1 MPFSETVETQAALPS
16 GPDSR
21 SGVPG
26 RSTGDNA
33 TVSEGDERADT
44 AETQTRHLEP
54 GPPALR
60 PPFRNGAPKATV
72 SGWRKG
78 GGYIWICNPALEQ
91 GGSRSY
97 GKDAD

>member
-1 MPFSETVETQAALPS
+1 MPFSEKVETQAALPS

-33 TVSEGDERADT
+33 TVSEGDESADT

-60 PPFRNGAPKATV
+60 PPFRNGAPEATV
-72 SGWRKG
+72 GGWRKG
-78 GGYIWICNPALEQ
+78 GATS
-91 GGSRSY
+91 GS
-97 GKDAD
+97 AIQL

>member
-1 MPFSETVETQAALPS
+1 MSFSEKVETQAALPL

-33 TVSEGDERADT
+33 TVSEGDESADT

-60 PPFRNGAPKATV
+60 PPFRNGAPEATV
-72 SGWRKG
+72 GGWRKG
-78 GGYIWICNPALEQ
+78 GLHLDLQ
-91 GGSRSY
+91 SSSRTGRLSFLWQRC
-97 GKDAD
+97 

>member
-1 MPFSETVETQAALPS
+1 MSFSEKVETQAALPS

-60 PPFRNGAPKATV
+60 PPFRNGAPEATV
-72 SGWRKG
+72 GGWRKG
-78 GGYIWICNPALEQ
+78 GLHLDLQ
-91 GGSRSY
+91 SSSRTGRLSFLWQRC
-97 GKDAD
+97 